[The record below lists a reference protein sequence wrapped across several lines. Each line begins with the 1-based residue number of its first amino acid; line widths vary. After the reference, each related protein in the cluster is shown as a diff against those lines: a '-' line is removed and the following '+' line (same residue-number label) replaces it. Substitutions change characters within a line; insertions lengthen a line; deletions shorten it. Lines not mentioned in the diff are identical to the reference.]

1 MNEIQKKVFNKLDE
15 MKIKYTVN
23 YHQAMYTIEQMENE
37 QVENMDEVVKNLFIR
52 DDKKERYFLVVVDK
66 DKKVDMKQL
75 RFVLNSR
82 HLSFASE
89 EDLNS
94 FMALSRGSVS
104 PFGVLNDTDC
114 KVEVAFDKDLL
125 NNEHVGVHPNQNTAT
140 VMLNIKDLEK
150 VVKEHGNKVYYID
163 IPVKI

>member
-1 MNEIQKKVFNKLDE
+1 MNEIQKKVFDKLDE
-15 MKIKYTVN
+15 MKIEYTVSQ
-23 YHQAMYTIEQMENE
+23 HQAMYTIEQMENE
-37 QVENMDEVVKNLFIR
+37 HVENMDEVVKNLFIR

-94 FMALSRGSVS
+94 LMALSRGSVS
-104 PFGVLNDTDC
+104 PFGVLNDTAC
-114 KVEVAFDKDLL
+114 RVEVAFDKDLL

-140 VMLNIKDLEK
+140 VMLSIKDLEK
-150 VVKEHGNKVYYID
+150 VVKEHGNKVSYID
-163 IPVKI
+163 IPVKL

>member
-1 MNEIQKKVFNKLDE
+1 MNEIQKKVFDKLDE
-15 MKIKYTVN
+15 MKIEYTVSQ
-23 YHQAMYTIEQMENE
+23 HQAMYTIEQMENE
-37 QVENMDEVVKNLFIR
+37 HVENMDEVVKNLFIR

-104 PFGVLNDTDC
+104 PFGVLNDTAC
-114 KVEVAFDKDLL
+114 RVEVAFDKDLL

-140 VMLNIKDLEK
+140 VMLKIKDLEK
-150 VVKEHGNKVYYID
+150 VVKEHGNKVSYID